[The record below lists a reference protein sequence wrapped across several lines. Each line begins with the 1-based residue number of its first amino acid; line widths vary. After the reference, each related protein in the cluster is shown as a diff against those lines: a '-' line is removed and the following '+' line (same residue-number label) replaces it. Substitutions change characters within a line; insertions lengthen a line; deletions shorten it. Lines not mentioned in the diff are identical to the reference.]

1 MPVWCDTYTHRG
13 KHLYPVRVA
22 GNGFKGEVVR
32 FLKVS
37 GNLPM
42 GGSKKG
48 FPGEG
53 NRVRKD

>member
-1 MPVWCDTYTHRG
+1 MFVRCDIYIYRG
-13 KHLYPVRVA
+13 KYLYLVRVV

-37 GNLPM
+37 GNLLM

-48 FPGEG
+48 FLGEG